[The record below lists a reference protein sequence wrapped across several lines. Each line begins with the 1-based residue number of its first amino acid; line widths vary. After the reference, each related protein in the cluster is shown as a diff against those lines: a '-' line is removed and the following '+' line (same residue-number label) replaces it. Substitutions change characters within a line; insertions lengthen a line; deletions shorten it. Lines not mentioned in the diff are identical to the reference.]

1 MIMTTK
7 TNFEKI
13 TRSSFKSKLHGI
25 ISSVMLMLCVVSL
38 LASFS
43 ACNQKKEPTPSQDQP
58 TTAATIDEAT
68 YTFADGIYIGSAS
81 VGNKTYAEAREI
93 ANAEAENA
101 IKDFTLNVKADD
113 KTYTY
118 AKTDFTFANN
128 VEALLLEA
136 ADYNNGISDTDTTEN
151 KIFDISIQVEEAS
164 VTAKIE
170 EIAKEVDLE
179 PVNSTIKEGRGDKVS
194 VTKSKVGYE
203 LDRDALTSS
212 MVDAISTLS
221 KGEKSKLTVTAK
233 INEIQPSLTYD
244 DLNGKITL
252 LSSFETYSTNTAD
265 GNHNMALALDSCNG
279 SVIGPGEVWSFND
292 CTGNSNLTSLGY
304 RPATVIIGG
313 ELVPGIGGGLCQSST
328 TIYNAAIRTN
338 MEIVERYCHYFQST
352 YVDAGLDATIDW
364 PNLDLKLKN
373 PTEYPM
379 YMQCYMSGTTLY
391 CNIYGYQDPSFD
403 EVQIDS
409 YIYDANRAENY
420 YKAAA
425 TRTFLK
431 NGKVVLEEN
440 LPGSTYHYV
449 SPSDENT
456 EPTETTAPTKPAKP
470 NKPNKPNKP
479 TTTKPAET
487 TAPVTDAPETTVKPT
502 TPATP
507 TAPVTPADP
516 TEPVA
521 TQPITTPIQY

>member
-1 MIMTTK
+1 MITKSNFAKTT
-7 TNFEKI
+7 
-13 TRSSFKSKLHGI
+13 
-25 ISSVMLMLCVVSL
+25 ISSLKSRLCRVLAAVMLMLCAVAL
-38 LASFS
+38 LVSFS
-43 ACNQKKEPTPSQDQP
+43 ACNAKEEPRPSQNEPTTS
-58 TTAATIDEAT
+58 ATIDEVT
-68 YTFADGIYIGSAS
+68 YTFAEGIYIGSAN
-81 VGNKTYAEAREI
+81 VGNKTYKEAREI
-93 ANAEAENA
+93 ANTEAEKA

-113 KTYTY
+113 KTYTF
-118 AKTDFTFANN
+118 AKADFSFTNN

-136 ADYNNGISDTDTTEN
+136 ADYNNSISDTKATES
-151 KIFDISIQVEEAS
+151 KIFDITFQVDKATVES
-164 VTAKIE
+164 KVE
-170 EIAKEVDLE
+170 EIAKDIDLE
-179 PVNSTIKEGRGDKVS
+179 PVNSTLKEGSGDKVS
-194 VTKSKVGYE
+194 VTKSKVGYK
-203 LDRDALTSS
+203 LDREALTKS

-233 INEIQPSLTYD
+233 INELQPSLTYD

-265 GNHNMALALDSCNG
+265 GNHNMALALDACNG
-279 SVIGPGEVWSFND
+279 SVIAPGEVWSFND

-352 YVDAGLDATIDW
+352 YADAGLDATIDW

-403 EVQIDS
+403 EVKIDS
-409 YIYDANRAENY
+409 YIYDANRKENY

-431 NGKVVLEEN
+431 DGKVVLVED
-440 LPGSTYHYV
+440 LPNSTYHYV
-449 SPSDENT
+449 SPSDET
-456 EPTETTAPTKPAKP
+456 SEPTETTAPTKPAKP
-470 NKPNKPNKP
+470 VKPAKPAKPAKP
-479 TTTKPAET
+479 TTPAT
-487 TAPVTDAPETTVKPT
+487 NAPATNAPETTVKPT
-502 TPATP
+502 TPAAPTVPNTP
-507 TAPVTPADP
+507 VDP

-521 TQPITTPIQY
+521 TQPVTTPIEY

>member
-1 MIMTTK
+1 MTTNSK
-7 TNFEKI
+7 LAKNS
-13 TRSSFKSKLHGI
+13 RSSRNGLCSFL
-25 ISSVMLMLCVVSL
+25 SVLMLILCTVSL
-38 LASFS
+38 LVSFS
-43 ACNQKKEPTPSQDQP
+43 ACKPKDDPAPSQDEP
-58 TTAATIDEAT
+58 TTAATNDEVT
-68 YTFADGIYIGSAS
+68 YTFAQGIYIGSANI
-81 VGNKTYAEAREI
+81 GNKTYKEAREI
-93 ANAEAENA
+93 AAAEAEKA

-113 KTYTY
+113 KSYSFTK
-118 AKTDFTFANN
+118 ADFSFTNN
-128 VEALLLEA
+128 VESLLQDA
-136 ADYNNGISDTDTTEN
+136 ADYNNSISDTDTTEN
-151 KIFDISIQVEEAS
+151 KIFDISFQVEESS
-164 VTAKIE
+164 VTAKVE
-170 EIAKEVDLE
+170 EIAKDIDLE
-179 PVNSTIKEGRGDKVS
+179 PVNSTIKEDRGDKVS
-194 VTKSKVGYE
+194 VTKSKVGYT
-203 LDRDALTSS
+203 LDRDALTKS

-221 KGEKSKLTVTAK
+221 KGEKAKLTVTAK
-233 INEIQPSLTYD
+233 IDEVQPSLTYN

-265 GNHNMALALDSCNG
+265 GNHNMALALDACNG
-279 SVIGPGEVWSFND
+279 SVINPGEVWSFND

-352 YVDAGLDATIDW
+352 YADAGLDATIDW

-431 NGKVVLEEN
+431 NGKVVLEEQ
-440 LPGSTYHYV
+440 LPNSTYHYV

-456 EPTETTAPTKPAKP
+456 EPTETKAPTKPAKP
-470 NKPNKPNKP
+470 NKPAKP
-479 TTTKPAET
+479 TTTKPAAT
-487 TAPVTDAPETTVKPT
+487 TPPATNAPEPTVKPT

-507 TAPVTPADP
+507 TTPVTPVDP

-521 TQPITTPIQY
+521 TQPVTTPIEY